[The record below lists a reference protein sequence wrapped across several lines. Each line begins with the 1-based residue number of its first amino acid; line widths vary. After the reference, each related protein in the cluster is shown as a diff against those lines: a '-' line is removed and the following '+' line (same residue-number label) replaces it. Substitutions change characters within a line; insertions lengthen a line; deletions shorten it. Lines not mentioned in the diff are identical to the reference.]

1 VRQERVSWIAEVMV
15 KGEEEEEEEEGSRSR
30 WEWERRK
37 MAGNEH
43 NEGPL
48 YARESVR

>member
-1 VRQERVSWIAEVMV
+1 MM
-15 KGEEEEEEEEGSRSR
+15 KGGEEGSRR

-37 MAGNEH
+37 MAGKEH
-43 NEGPL
+43 DEEPL